1 MSLVINT
8 NLASLEAE
16 SNLSN
21 TQNMLATS
29 MNRLSSGYRINSA
42 SDDAAGLAIST
53 SMDQQ
58 VQSYTVAQ
66 RNANDAISMAQTADG
81 ALSSVSDILGTMR
94 QLATQ
99 GANGAL
105 TTADRSYLQTEFSQ
119 MQSEIK
125 RILTSA
131 KYNGLQVVN
140 SASSGIAFQVGINNV
155 ATDRITVTFGGV
167 KLTALLT
174 TSTQV
179 GGSTGGNSQ
188 SALTAI
194 DSALN
199 TVSTSRAN
207 FGAVVNRMDVVVSN
221 IQTASLNT
229 SAAESRIKD
238 VDVASETANLSRLQV
253 LAQAGASVLAQANAA
268 PQVALKLLG

>member
-16 SNLSN
+16 KNLGT
-21 TQNMLATS
+21 TQSMLATS

-81 ALSSVSDILGTMR
+81 ALGSVSDILGTMR

-105 TTADRSYLQTEFSQ
+105 TTADRNYLQTEFSQ

-174 TSTQV
+174 STTQV
-179 GGSTGGNSQ
+179 AGSTGGNSQ

-194 DSALN
+194 DNALN
-199 TVSTSRAN
+199 TVS
-207 FGAVVNRMDVVVSN
+207 
-221 IQTASLNT
+221 
-229 SAAESRIKD
+229 
-238 VDVASETANLSRLQV
+238 
-253 LAQAGASVLAQANAA
+253 
-268 PQVALKLLG
+268 